1 MVAKYVRKIEEDGMS
16 INSVPNLWR
25 EKVRKQVEADGYVF
39 DEAFDCISIMPLR
52 LNCIFNLLL
61 IMKREYISRR
71 WE

>member
-39 DEAFDCISIMPLR
+39 DENGIAAKVEVADESTSTT
-52 LNCIFNLLL
+52 
-61 IMKREYISRR
+61 EQTA
-71 WE
+71 

>member
-39 DEAFDCISIMPLR
+39 YENGYATKVEVDDESVSTT
-52 LNCIFNLLL
+52 
-61 IMKREYISRR
+61 E
-71 WE
+71 

>member
-39 DEAFDCISIMPLR
+39 DKNGYATKVEVVDESTSTT
-52 LNCIFNLLL
+52 
-61 IMKREYISRR
+61 EQTV
-71 WE
+71 

>member
-39 DEAFDCISIMPLR
+39 DENGYATKVEVADEST
-52 LNCIFNLLL
+52 
-61 IMKREYISRR
+61 ETT
-71 WE
+71 EQTA

>member
-39 DEAFDCISIMPLR
+39 DENGIATKVEVADEST
-52 LNCIFNLLL
+52 
-61 IMKREYISRR
+61 ETT
-71 WE
+71 EQTA

>member
-39 DEAFDCISIMPLR
+39 DENGIATKVEVEVVDESTSE
-52 LNCIFNLLL
+52 
-61 IMKREYISRR
+61 KVTE
-71 WE
+71 